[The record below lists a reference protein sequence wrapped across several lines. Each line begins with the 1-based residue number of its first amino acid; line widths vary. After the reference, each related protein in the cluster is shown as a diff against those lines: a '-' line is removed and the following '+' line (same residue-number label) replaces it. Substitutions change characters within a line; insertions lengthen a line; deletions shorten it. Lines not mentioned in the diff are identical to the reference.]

1 MWIMQIINMLYF
13 LPIELYR
20 GKFDHMIYIE
30 TIPNEIWKFT
40 RFLLLGRRRN
50 KIVKQFQRRGWV
62 AAPCLTA
69 VKTMGQSIPK

>member
-30 TIPNEIWKFT
+30 TIPNEILKLT
-40 RFLLLGRRRN
+40 RFLLLG
-50 KIVKQFQRRGWV
+50 
-62 AAPCLTA
+62 
-69 VKTMGQSIPK
+69 KT